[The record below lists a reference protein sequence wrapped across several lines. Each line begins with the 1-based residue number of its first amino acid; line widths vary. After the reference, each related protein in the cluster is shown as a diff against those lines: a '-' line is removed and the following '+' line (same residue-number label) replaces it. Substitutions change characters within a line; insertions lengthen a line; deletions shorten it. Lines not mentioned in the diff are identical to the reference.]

1 MSSIFVIAGVIAIV
15 FCILKFIEMR
25 FIEKETKPVKLLLK
39 DTVIVY
45 LCSVIGY
52 YVLEQIG
59 SWVKEGGGVA
69 GEKNMAEVFTG
80 EPGF

>member
-59 SWVKEGGGVA
+59 SLVKEGGGVV

-80 EPGF
+80 EPEF